1 MSTDIQAKITE
12 IETTSTE
19 AASTNHET
27 PMKITTTT
35 TPPPRSTGRS
45 IATVAVMII
54 TDREMTEKVAETGL
68 MTIRMRES
76 VVEISLTVATSEKDL
91 MREKVAETG
100 LMIIRMR
107 ERVVEIG
114 LTIATSERDLMREKV
129 VGIGF

>member
-1 MSTDIQAKITE
+1 MSTDIQAKIIETE
-12 IETTSTE
+12 TETTSTE

-27 PMKITTTT
+27 PMKITTST

-54 TDREMTEKVAETGL
+54 TDREM
-68 MTIRMRES
+68 
-76 VVEISLTVATSEKDL
+76 
-91 MREKVAETG
+91 REKVAETG
-100 LMIIRMR
+100 LMLIRMR
-107 ERVVEIG
+107 ERVVERG